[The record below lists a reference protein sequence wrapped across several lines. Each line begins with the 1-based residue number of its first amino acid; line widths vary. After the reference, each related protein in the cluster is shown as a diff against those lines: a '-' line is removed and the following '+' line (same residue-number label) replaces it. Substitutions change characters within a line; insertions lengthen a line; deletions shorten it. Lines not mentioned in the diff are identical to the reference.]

1 MGKMTAAQARDM
13 MIYVADAV
21 MAAKEDLCQA
31 DRNIGDGD
39 HGVGMAGG
47 FEGVKQELTGKEF
60 TDIYQVFSTVGR
72 TMIRIMGGASG
83 IIFGLLFYAGSKNMP
98 SQSEMNE
105 AEFTAL
111 FKKAL
116 AEIHAKGQAKVG
128 DKTVIDALDPMVS
141 SLEECVSK
149 GLSYKEMLAKAY
161 SAAVEGKESSKKY
174 VAKFGKAK
182 TLGERAI
189 GFPDAGA
196 VSLTVITKAMSEW
209 AQKNL

>member
-1 MGKMTAAQARDM
+1 MGKMTAAQAKDM
-13 MIYVADAV
+13 MIHVADAV

-47 FEGVKQELTGKEF
+47 FESAKQELSGKEF
-60 TDIYQVFSTVGR
+60 SDVYQVFSTVGR
-72 TMIRIMGGASG
+72 TMIKVMGGASG

-98 SQSEMNE
+98 PQSEMNE

-116 AEIHAKGQAKVG
+116 AEIQAKGQAKVG

-141 SLEECVSK
+141 SLEASVSK
-149 GLSYKEMLAKAY
+149 GLSYQEMLADAY
-161 SAAVEGKESSKKY
+161 VAAVEGRENSKKY
-174 VAKFGKAK
+174 IAKFGKAK